1 MKIEQLPEATE
12 SVEQQR
18 LMQWA
23 RMESGKWPE
32 LALLYHVPNEGKRS
46 RTAGARM
53 KAEGLKK
60 GVPDLCLPVARGGCH
75 GLYIELKREKSGKAT
90 AAQIEW
96 MEALM
101 REGYA
106 VSICHGWEAAAK
118 TIRDYLETG
127 ETPQCCKSC
136 YHHRDGKVQDC
147 AVFRTTHGVKGG
159 KCGMHSPI

>member
-96 MEALM
+96 MEA
-101 REGYA
+101 
-106 VSICHGWEAAAK
+106 
-118 TIRDYLETG
+118 
-127 ETPQCCKSC
+127 
-136 YHHRDGKVQDC
+136 
-147 AVFRTTHGVKGG
+147 
-159 KCGMHSPI
+159 

>member
-53 KAEGLKK
+53 KAEGKNIARRWHDRRIIIKPETTQYCCLIWVE
-60 GVPDLCLPVARGGCH
+60 GSRRPPAVRWNPDADDLISDA
-75 GLYIELKREKSGKAT
+75 
-90 AAQIEW
+90 
-96 MEALM
+96 
-101 REGYA
+101 
-106 VSICHGWEAAAK
+106 WEV
-118 TIRDYLETG
+118 TG
-127 ETPQCCKSC
+127 DWYEP
-136 YHHRDGKVQDC
+136 
-147 AVFRTTHGVKGG
+147 
-159 KCGMHSPI
+159 